1 MQTFVTDGRDE
12 NNIQIKG
19 PDTMVGLHNVW
30 TNPSQTQQMW
40 IQVFGVIIFRILIC
54 EHFENQNFRIVKL
67 GPHIPLGLQLYVRLR
82 LYHNDASF

>member
-30 TNPSQTQQMW
+30 TNPSQTQQMC